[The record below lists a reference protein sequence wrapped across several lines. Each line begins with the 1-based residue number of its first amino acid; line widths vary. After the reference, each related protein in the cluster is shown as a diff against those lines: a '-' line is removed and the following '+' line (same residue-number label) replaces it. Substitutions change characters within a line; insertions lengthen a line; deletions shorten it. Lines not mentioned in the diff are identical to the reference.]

1 MCTRY
6 EYDCTY
12 DTKKGDT
19 AAALDPSKA
28 ASSSAAKRIM
38 VDHSQSTYATD
49 YDSATKRPVIHT
61 PPSTAASESHGG
73 RGYAGSCAATTFP
86 HVLGIALGSSEY
98 TDILTTSSFA
108 FNFGNRP
115 EESSKNR
122 PDLGTLISQAFLAQY
137 SEVFFSSLATVIDLI
152 DPAVYTRRCRHYY
165 DHDRYSGTAIAFSA
179 VAAGVCAIGSFLSP
193 NRCERESDLVQY
205 AKTILDDTSSIRLP
219 DVDHVIGWGF
229 RMLYLRAT
237 SRPNNAWL
245 ASCTLMHLCEA
256 VGLNDENAIQ
266 RITSAPD
273 AALLGHTVNQL
284 RRVFWIAWAGHSL
297 LSYEYDRSPVIFGT
311 LKMGIPEEA
320 VESAIA
326 FGKAATEAAVQ
337 LAAQGCLFWNVISS
351 VFQYACV
358 LLAIDSP
365 VASEH
370 IPGVFAALEQVAN
383 SANTRLMRETLSI
396 ARHLLGLRL
405 AKKRKELAQLEGI
418 GSAQS
423 YEHQPDQLGPTSH
436 GTASTTDINAAEFD
450 FDLDWDQFTIEPF
463 LSMFGPDSGL

>member
-1 MCTRY
+1 
-6 EYDCTY
+6 
-12 DTKKGDT
+12 
-19 AAALDPSKA
+19 
-28 ASSSAAKRIM
+28 
-38 VDHSQSTYATD
+38 
-49 YDSATKRPVIHT
+49 
-61 PPSTAASESHGG
+61 
-73 RGYAGSCAATTFP
+73 
-86 HVLGIALGSSEY
+86 VLGIALGSCEY
-98 TDILTTSSFA
+98 TDILATSSFA

-115 EESSKNR
+115 EETSKNR
-122 PDLGTLISQAFLAQY
+122 PDLGTLISQASLAQY
-137 SEVFFSSLATVIDLI
+137 SEAFFSGLATVIDLI

-165 DHDRYSGTAIAFSA
+165 DHDRSSGNAVAFSA
-179 VAAGVCAIGSFLSP
+179 VAAGICAIGSFLSP
-193 NRCERESDLVQY
+193 NGCERESDLVQY

-256 VGLNDENAIQ
+256 VGLNDENNIR

-273 AALLGHTVNQL
+273 APVLGHTVDQL
-284 RRVFWIAWAGHSL
+284 RRVFWITWAGHSL
-297 LSYEYDRSPVIFGT
+297 LSYEYDRSPVIFDAVSCIVPPVQTLPGQFVAIT
-311 LKMGIPEEA
+311 QLIPSMTDVSRPDSEGHVTTKAGLVERLIALEAVPCDAHPFLAVTKADLAFCFYRRLYQLKMGIPEEA
-320 VESAIA
+320 IETAIA
-326 FGKAATEAAVQ
+326 FGRAATEAAVH

-358 LLAIDSP
+358 LLAIESP

-370 IPGVFAALEQVAN
+370 IPSVFAALEQVAT

-405 AKKRKELAQLEGI
+405 AGKRRELAQLEGI
-418 GSAQS
+418 HGAQP
-423 YEHQPDQLGPTSH
+423 YEHQPNQLGPTSH
-436 GTASTTDINAAEFD
+436 ETASTANIDAAEFD

-463 LSMFGPDSGL
+463 LSMFGPESGL